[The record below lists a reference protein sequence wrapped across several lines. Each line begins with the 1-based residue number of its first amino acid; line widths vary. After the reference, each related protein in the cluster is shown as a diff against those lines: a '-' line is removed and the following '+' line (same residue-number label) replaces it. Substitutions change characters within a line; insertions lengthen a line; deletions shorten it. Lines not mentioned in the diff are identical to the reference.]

1 MFFLM
6 RLVILFYLTIS
17 LTEFVNGMN
26 CFEAAAQNAC
36 KCSDQTGSIGT
47 CTCTTTSVRHNQP
60 CAKFNGVDSVS
71 FKIF

>member
-17 LTEFVNGMN
+17 LIEFVNGMN
-26 CFEAAAQNAC
+26 CFEAAAQDAC
-36 KCSDQTGSIGT
+36 KCSDLTGAIGT
-47 CTCTTTSVRHNQP
+47 CNCPTSVRHNQP

-71 FKIF
+71 FKIS